1 MAKGNQEKFIA
12 EVKGLQKEL
21 KSLEKALE
29 TLAEGLNE
37 EKLLSEKQHQGNTL
51 GEDSA
56 RKRKKKKA
64 TQKWIK
70 LRATDVKANRKLY
83 SK

>member
-37 EKLLSEKQHQGNTL
+37 EKLLAEKQQQGDTL
-51 GEDSA
+51 GEESA
-56 RKRKKKKA
+56 GKRKKKRA
-64 TQKWIK
+64 TPKGAK
-70 LRATDVKANRKLY
+70 LRRSGYNAKRKLN